1 MRRLIVPAAV
11 LTVCVQ
17 FGVPVL
23 EACGAKF
30 LAVTGSARLQRARH
44 TSRPATILL
53 YQHDSDAGLTEFMT
67 KLKTVLIDVGHE
79 VTLVT
84 SEAALRDAAASREYN
99 LVMMQLDAA
108 RRLRSDLHS
117 RSPRAVIL
125 PMQTFVTRPQ
135 RAQLKREFGQVLE
148 LPTTDRQL
156 FSVIE
161 TAYQ

>member
-11 LTVCVQ
+11 LTACVQ
-17 FGVPVL
+17 LGGPVL

-44 TSRPATILL
+44 TTRPATILL
-53 YQHDSDAGLTEFMT
+53 YQHDSDAGLAEFMA
-67 KLKTVLIDVGHE
+67 KLQNVLIGVGHK

-84 SEAALRDAAASREYN
+84 SEAALRDAAANSEYK

-108 RRLRSDLHS
+108 RRLRSDLQS

-125 PMQTFVTRPQ
+125 PMEAFVTRPE
-135 RAQLKREFGQVLE
+135 RARLKQEFGRVLE

-156 FSVIE
+156 FSVVE
-161 TAYQ
+161 AAYH

>member
-17 FGVPVL
+17 LCVPVL

-30 LAVTGSARLQRARH
+30 LAVTSSARLQRARH
-44 TSRPATILL
+44 TTRPATILL
-53 YQHDSDAGLTEFMT
+53 YQHDSDTGVAEFMA
-67 KLKTVLIDVGHE
+67 KLQNVLTGVGHK

-84 SEAALRDAAASREYN
+84 SEAALFDAAAGSEYK
-99 LVMMQLDAA
+99 LVMMQLDEA
-108 RRLRSDLHS
+108 RRLRSDLQS

-125 PMQTFVTRPQ
+125 PMKSFVTRPE
-135 RAQLKREFGQVLE
+135 RARLKQEFGRVVE

-156 FSVIE
+156 FSVVE
-161 TAYQ
+161 GAYQ

>member
-17 FGVPVL
+17 LGGPVL

-30 LAVTGSARLQRARH
+30 LAVTGSARHQRARH
-44 TSRPATILL
+44 TTRPATILL
-53 YQHDSDAGLTEFMT
+53 YQHDSYAGLVEFMA
-67 KLKTVLIDVGHE
+67 KLQNVLIGVGHK

-84 SEAALRDAAASREYN
+84 SEAALLDAAASGEYH
-99 LVMMQLDAA
+99 LVMTQLDAA
-108 RRLRSDLHS
+108 RRLRSDLQS

-125 PMQTFVTRPQ
+125 PMEAFVTRRQ
-135 RAQLKREFGQVLE
+135 RAGLKQEFGRVLE

-156 FSVIE
+156 FSVVD
-161 TAYQ
+161 AASH

>member
-17 FGVPVL
+17 LGTPAL

-30 LAVTGSARLQRARH
+30 LAVTGSARLQRGRH
-44 TSRPATILL
+44 TTRPATILL
-53 YQHDSDAGLTEFMT
+53 YQHDTDAGLVEFMA
-67 KLKTVLIDVGHE
+67 KLQKLLSDVGHR

-84 SEAALRDAAASREYN
+84 SEAALRDAAANNEYN

-108 RRLRSDLHS
+108 RRLRSDLQS
-117 RSPRAVIL
+117 RSPRAIIL
-125 PMQTFVTRPQ
+125 PMDAFVTRPQ
-135 RAQLKREFGQVLE
+135 RARLKQEFGQVLE

-156 FSVIE
+156 FSVVE
-161 TAYQ
+161 AAYQ